1 MNDLHLL
8 FRFAAAL
15 AVGILIGLQRESEFE
30 GIQKDLPAGIRTF
43 ALLGL
48 AGAASAMVA
57 DLTGSVLPLVAVLL
71 IAGAFFSISHAQ
83 DIKRGRAGLTTKVAS
98 VLTLLIGALCYL
110 NRVPLAV
117 GLAVAVTFLLSFK
130 PELHRFAH
138 RITRADMYATLKF
151 VVVSAVILPV
161 LPDRPFGP
169 EPFNVLN
176 PFKIWLFVVFISG
189 ISYAGYILIQTIGP
203 KKGIGLTGFLGGLVS
218 STALTASFTQRSREN
233 QKLSKPFAFAIVV
246 AWTVMFLRIM
256 VIVAVLNPGLL
267 ARLWLPLTVSMAA
280 GLAYSAVL
288 YRMERR
294 EPDRKSVGFSNPF
307 ELKTALKF
315 AALFSAILLVS
326 AYTQNRFG
334 NTGVLF
340 SGFILGLADVDAVVL
355 SVARLSLRI
364 RTVDPNTAAQAI
376 MLASAANTMLKAG
389 IVAFGGSA
397 ALRRLVLPG
406 FVLMVAAGL
415 AAVFLL

>member
-1 MNDLHLL
+1 MNDLNLL

-30 GIQKDLPAGIRTF
+30 GSRKELPAGIRTF

-48 AGAASAMVA
+48 AGAAAAMVA
-57 DLTGSVLPLVAVLL
+57 HLMGSAFPLVAVLL
-71 IAGAFFSISHAQ
+71 IVGAFFSISHAQ
-83 DIKRGRAGLTTKVAS
+83 DVKQGHAGLTTKVAS
-98 VLTLLIGALCYL
+98 VLTVLAGSLCYL

-117 GLAVAVTFLLSFK
+117 GLAVAATFLLSFK

-161 LPDRPFGP
+161 LPDRSFGP
-169 EPFNVLN
+169 EPFDVLN

-189 ISYAGYILIQTIGP
+189 ISYAGYILIEAIGP

-218 STALTASFTQRSREN
+218 STALTASFTQRSHEN
-233 QKLSKPFAFAIVV
+233 QKLSKPFAFAILV
-246 AWTVMFLRIM
+246 AWTVMFFRVM
-256 VIVAVLNPGLL
+256 VIVAVLNVNLL
-267 ARLWLPLTVSMAA
+267 GRLWLPLISSMAV

-294 EPDRKSVGFSNPF
+294 DPDRKSVEFKNPF
-307 ELKTALKF
+307 ELKTAMKF
-315 AALFSAILLVS
+315 AFLFSAILLAS
-326 AYTQNRFG
+326 KYAQIRFG
-334 NTGVLF
+334 GAGILF
-340 SGFILGLADVDAVVL
+340 SGFFLGLADVDAVLL
-355 SVARLSLRI
+355 SVARLQA
-364 RTVDPNTAAQAI
+364 VDANTTAQAVV
-376 MLASAANTMLKAG
+376 LASAANTLLKAG
-389 IVAFGGSA
+389 IVAFGGTPT
-397 ALRRLVLPG
+397 LRRLVLPG

-415 AAVFLL
+415 IAVFMR

>member
-30 GIQKDLPAGIRTF
+30 GRQKEMPAGIRTF

-48 AGAASAMVA
+48 TGAAAAMVA
-57 DLTGSVLPLVAVLL
+57 DLTGSVLPLFAVLL
-71 IAGAFFSISHAQ
+71 VIGVFFSINHAQ
-83 DIKRGRAGLTTKVAS
+83 DVKRGRAGLTTKVAS
-98 VLTLLIGALCYL
+98 VLTLLSGALCYL

-117 GLAVAVTFLLSFK
+117 GMAVAGTFLLSFK

-138 RITRADMYATLKF
+138 RITRADMDATLKF

-161 LPDRPFGP
+161 LPNRSFGP
-169 EPFNVLN
+169 EPFDVLN

-189 ISYAGYILIQTIGP
+189 ISYAGYILIKAAGP

-233 QKLSKPFAFAIVV
+233 QKLAKPFAFAVLI
-246 AWTVMFLRIM
+246 AWTVMFFRIM
-256 VIVAVLNPGLL
+256 VIVAALNPGLL
-267 ARLWLPLTVSMAA
+267 GRLWLPLIASMAA
-280 GLAYSAVL
+280 GLAYSAML
-288 YRMERR
+288 YRMEMR
-294 EPDRKSVGFSNPF
+294 EPDRKSVGFANPF
-307 ELKTALKF
+307 ELKSALKF
-315 AALFSAILLVS
+315 AALFSAILLAS
-326 AYTQNRFG
+326 KYTQVRFG
-334 NTGVLF
+334 STGVLF

-355 SVARLSLRI
+355 SMARLQAM
-364 RTVDPNTAAQAI
+364 DPGTTALAI
-376 MLASAANTMLKAG
+376 VLAAAANTMLKAG
-389 IVAFGGSA
+389 IVAFGGSK
-397 ALRRLVLPG
+397 ALRKLVLPG
-406 FVLMVAAGL
+406 FVLMAAAGL